1 MASNTDFKIFSAN
14 RIKYNEL
21 HQDAFNYIQNVY
33 KTNGQ
38 EFTMASPF
46 AQLINVVLHLGRMIL
61 FYIENMITELNIE
74 TAYHDR
80 SVRGLAVLAGHTPSS
95 GIAARG
101 SLYMSY
107 NLSSKFVG
115 ETVIFKNYSKIKNI
129 SNGLTYLAVLPNN
142 NLRLTVG
149 SNDSKIEVPII
160 QGQLKYQQAT
170 GTGEALQSFNFANK
184 SEGIV
189 DNFFMNVYVNNERW
203 AKVESLL
210 DMGYDQKCCM
220 IKPSV
225 NGGIDVFFG
234 TGINGSIPDEGS
246 TILFEYLIS
255 SGPAG
260 NIYENSE
267 DNYWEFDDHGYLSN
281 GESVDMNEMYNLSSA
296 SEILFGSDR
305 ESIGITKSIAPYTSR
320 SFVLANATNYKYFL
334 TKLNMFSIIDAFSGF
349 NTIED
354 TKIEIE
360 YTTAKEEYNSIK
372 ESYYSQI
379 NLTGKDSEQAT
390 ELYDKLLVAKNK
402 METLKVKYD
411 DSKLDDNIIYLYLV
425 PDIRKRINYGENY
438 FTCGID
444 RFKLTDDEKLGIL
457 NLIEDSG
464 QKILTVDNKIIDPIF
479 VKFSINIFIQMWS
492 NYNFNTVKSSI
503 ISAISEYLIS
513 NKRRDR
519 IPVSDLIKIV
529 ENLPGVDSVSI
540 FFDADEKN
548 EQYYEK
554 GNYGID
560 EYGDIVLTRYITDS
574 LGNKIE
580 VNDLLPLF
588 RGGFTSP
595 NGADYSDDIN
605 SLTGVI
611 NITLRGKSPNKN

>member
-1 MASNTDFKIFSAN
+1 MASNNNFKIFSAN
-14 RIKYNEL
+14 RIKYDEL
-21 HQDAFNYIQNVY
+21 YQDAFNYIKSVY

-46 AQLINVVLHLGRMIL
+46 AQIISVVLHLGRMIL

-80 SVRGLAVLAGHTPSS
+80 SIRGLATLTGHNPSS

-107 NLSSKFVG
+107 NLSSKYAG
-115 ETVIFKNYSKIKNI
+115 ETVIIKNYSKIRNI
-129 SNGLTYLAVLPNN
+129 SNSLTYLAILPNN
-142 NLRLTVG
+142 DLRLTVG
-149 SNDSKIEVPII
+149 SNDSRIEIPII

-170 GTGEALQSFNFANK
+170 ATGEALQSFNFANK

-220 IKPSV
+220 IKPSI

-234 TGINGSIPDEGS
+234 TGINGSIPAQGN
-246 TILFEYLIS
+246 TILFEYLVS
-255 SGPAG
+255 AGPAG

-267 DNYWEFDDHGYLSN
+267 DNYWEFEDHGYLSN
-281 GESVDMNEMYNLSSA
+281 GESVSINDIYNLTSA
-296 SEILFGSDR
+296 SEILFGSDK
-305 ESIGITKSIAPYTSR
+305 ESINITKSIAPYTSR
-320 SFVLANATNYKYFL
+320 SLVLANATNYKYFL

-354 TKIEIE
+354 NKIEIE
-360 YTTAKEEYNSIK
+360 YTTAKEEYASLK
-372 ESYYSQI
+372 ESYYTQI
-379 NLTGKDSEQAT
+379 NLTGKDSPQA
-390 ELYDKLLVAKNK
+390 EEINNKLITAKNN
-402 METLKVKYD
+402 MEALKIKYD

-425 PDIRKRINYGENY
+425 PDIRKRLNYGENY

-444 RFKLTDDEKLGIL
+444 RFKLTEDEKLGIL

-464 QKILTVDNKIIDPIF
+464 QKIITVDNKILDPVF

-492 NYNFNTVKSSI
+492 TYNFNTVRSSI
-503 ISAISEYLIS
+503 ISAISDYLLT
-513 NKRRDR
+513 NTRRDR
-519 IPVSDLIKIV
+519 IPSSDLVKIV
-529 ENLPGVDSVSI
+529 ENVSGVDSVSL
-540 FFDADEKN
+540 FFDADNKN
-548 EQYYEK
+548 EQYYGK
-554 GNYGID
+554 GNFGID
-560 EYGDIVLTRYITDS
+560 EYGDIVLSRSITDS
-574 LGNKIE
+574 LGNKIQ

-588 RGGFTSP
+588 RGNFTSP
-595 NGADYSDDIN
+595 NGIEYSDDIN

-611 NITLRGKSPNKN
+611 NVTLRGKSSNKN